1 MARLMPLLS
10 ALLLAALPAAAEAA
24 QVRVTCRGVQ
34 QLSTTER
41 AVSCHE
47 TDAFTDRDGRI
58 LFGHTAAAADLAN
71 GTLTASASGGSIRDI
86 GYNGGE
92 ATALLKDE
100 IPVPGE
106 WRGSIPVTVTMRIA
120 YRFAGFGESRIHA
133 SLSAT
138 SAPGP
143 SARHRALIRLSHRGF
158 DQVSLRSVAGDGS
171 YAVPADGAYPS
182 RAVLTMSVTEMVAA
196 SSPRVTVRARLDG
209 YALPNLDSVNPSA
222 DSLVDAE
229 ARITVSLAEEDT
241 RPTAGGAE
249 AAYSPA
255 PAR

>member
-1 MARLMPLLS
+1 MARTTLLLS
-10 ALLLAALPAAAEAA
+10 SLLLAALTIAAEAA
-24 QVRVTCRGVQ
+24 HVRVTCRGVH

-58 LFGHTAAAADLAN
+58 FFGHTAAAADLAN
-71 GTLTASASGGSIRDI
+71 GTLMASASGGSIRDI

-106 WRGSIPVTVTMRIA
+106 WRGTIPVTITMRIA

-143 SARHRALIRLSHRGF
+143 SVRNRALIRLSYRGF
-158 DQVSLRSVAGDGS
+158 DQATLRNVANDGS
-171 YAVPADGAYPS
+171 YAAPEDGAYPA

-209 YALPNLDSVNPSA
+209 YALPNLDSINPSA

-229 ARITVSLAEEDT
+229 ARITVSLADDA
-241 RPTAGGAE
+241 RHAAGDRKTT
-249 AAYSPA
+249 YVPA